1 MESGIYMCIY
11 VHCEGEKERER
22 ENVTTQVK
30 ANRIWSDTSN
40 NTCGNC
46 TSTLSSSSSFKLL
59 FSKLF
64 EWTKLHGT
72 YTQFCCIIS
81 FLVERGSKINYPGIK
96 EEKVSRFVFYKYTF
110 STELC
115 SFQRCNFVLHNS
127 AIVRIKYAL
136 IIIYTIRVSS
146 ISVET
151 YCAICATFDHIFGH
165 FNIHYRSR
173 YRPAHTHSLF

>member
-1 MESGIYMCIY
+1 MYICTLRRRER
-11 VHCEGEKERER
+11 EKERER